1 VLARTMLKEY
11 LRILVSSFFDIP
23 GFCREKISLL
33 ESFVLRNIFS
43 PEQIQL
49 MIKSL

>member
-1 VLARTMLKEY
+1 MLKEY

-43 PEQIQL
+43 PAQIQL